1 MTVQLALLNTAEP
14 AWKIS
19 EETRE
24 VGRRGLAA
32 ARAALHNTPRT
43 RDLHT
48 DAATADTAGTTGS
61 GGTATAANGHHSAAA

>member
-24 VGRRGLAA
+24 VGRRGLVA

-43 RDLHT
+43 RNLHDEALQSPA
-48 DAATADTAGTTGS
+48 DAPDS
-61 GGTATAANGHHSAAA
+61 HIAAA

>member
-48 DAATADTAGTTGS
+48 DAATAGTTGS